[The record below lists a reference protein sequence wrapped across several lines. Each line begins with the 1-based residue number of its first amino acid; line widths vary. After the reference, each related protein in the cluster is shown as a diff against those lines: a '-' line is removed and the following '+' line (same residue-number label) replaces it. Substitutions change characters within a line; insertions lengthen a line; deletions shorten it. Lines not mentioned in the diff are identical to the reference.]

1 MSQLAQIENKQFLGN
16 KFYFLKLFFLII
28 SLLNYSQEIK
38 QIEIIYAGSFDRDEN
53 IYPDGNILKKD
64 INRKVHLKHED
75 MNIFSNKSIFFKKN
89 NSVISVGD
97 VFINQGDTLKLYCD
111 SLNYNGKIKKIYAHG
126 NVKLINN
133 EMKLESK
140 NLELDRLKN
149 EAFFYDGGKII
160 DSLSEITS
168 KNGKYFIDFKKYV
181 FKNNVVVKDQDRII
195 KSEMM
200 DYFLDNEKTF
210 FYKRTSIYGDEYTV
224 RCNSGYYEPRTKTG
238 VFEND
243 ARIDFDN
250 REIYGD
256 SIFFNEEKEYS
267 SITNNVKIID
277 SIENLVLKGE
287 FAEFFKKNDSAIIT
301 KNPIAINILKND
313 SLLIKADTLIS
324 VGEEKTRKMRGINNV
339 RFVQGKLSGKSD
351 YIQVDKKLGLTTM
364 LRKKISERNLQILT
378 ESEIN
383 LKNPVIWDNYT
394 QMTGDKIIFTENL
407 DTNELDSIKITN
419 NVFIIEKDTI
429 GNSQFNQIKGLK
441 LRGVFNKNKIDRVKI
456 DQNSELIYYMYDEEF
471 NLIGIDKAV
480 ASSIIIYFKN
490 QGMDEIT
497 FITNPEGILF
507 PKEFLNKNETF
518 LNGFINREKEK
529 IEKNDILVD

>member
-1 MSQLAQIENKQFLGN
+1 MCIR
-16 KFYFLKLFFLII
+16 
-28 SLLNYSQEIK
+28 
-38 QIEIIYAGSFDRDEN
+38 DR
-53 IYPDGNILKKD
+53 
-64 INRKVHLKHED
+64 
-75 MNIFSNKSIFFKKN
+75 
-89 NSVISVGD
+89 
-97 VFINQGDTLKLYCD
+97 
-111 SLNYNGKIKKIYAHG
+111 
-126 NVKLINN
+126 
-133 EMKLESK
+133 
-140 NLELDRLKN
+140 
-149 EAFFYDGGKII
+149 
-160 DSLSEITS
+160 
-168 KNGKYFIDFKKYV
+168 
-181 FKNNVVVKDQDRII
+181 
-195 KSEMM
+195 
-200 DYFLDNEKTF
+200 
-210 FYKRTSIYGDEYTV
+210 
-224 RCNSGYYEPRTKTG
+224 
-238 VFEND
+238 
-243 ARIDFDN
+243 
-250 REIYGD
+250 
-256 SIFFNEEKEYS
+256 
-267 SITNNVKIID
+267 ID

-324 VGEEKTRKMRGINNV
+324 IGEENTRKMRGINNV

-441 LRGVFNKNKIDRVKI
+441 LSGGFNKNKIDRVKI
-456 DQNSELIYYMYDEEF
+456 DQNSELIYYMYDEDL

-480 ASSIIIYFKN
+480 ASSIIIYFKD

-497 FITNPEGILF
+497 FITDPEGILY
-507 PKEFLNKNETF
+507 PEEFLNKNETF

-529 IEKNDILVD
+529 IYKKDILVD